1 MSNLTISIFGNKI
14 LLEILDEV
22 KLFSKFKIKY
32 YKDID
37 LCLKDAKKYNFIIIL
52 FLKDLE
58 KSFSNK
64 ILNHNFPL
72 LIIVDQVNT
81 KNYFSSEFCE
91 KLNMPF
97 NILNLKKKIVS
108 LVSKFEFKK
117 NSLIKLGNYI
127 IDKNERK
134 IKKDNLELQLSE
146 KEIDFLILFSINN
159 KPINRDEVLKKVWNY
174 STQVETHTLETHIHR
189 LRKKIFTKFKDNNFI
204 KNNTYGY
211 YI

>member
-1 MSNLTISIFGNKI
+1 MKI
-14 LLEILDEV
+14 
-22 KLFSKFKIKY
+22 IKY

-37 LCLKDAKKYNFIIIL
+37 LCLKDAKKYNFITIL

-117 NSLIKLGNYI
+117 NSL
-127 IDKNERK
+127 
-134 IKKDNLELQLSE
+134 
-146 KEIDFLILFSINN
+146 
-159 KPINRDEVLKKVWNY
+159 
-174 STQVETHTLETHIHR
+174 
-189 LRKKIFTKFKDNNFI
+189 KKI
-204 KNNTYGY
+204 NT
-211 YI
+211 